1 MEHLQELLFRLCSAP
16 GMSGAEEAAV
26 KAAEQE
32 LKQYGAI
39 SYDPLGNL
47 VCQMG
52 DSGAKRR
59 ILLDAHIDQI
69 GLVVA
74 GITERG
80 FLRLAACGGV
90 DRRALPGTTVTV
102 FGRELLRGV
111 VCCLPPHLVEGSEEK
126 VEPVD
131 KMYVDVGLSREEAE
145 RLVTPGDRILWE
157 ITPRTLLNGR
167 FTAAGL
173 DNRAGVCTM
182 IRCAEL
188 LAKEELSC
196 SVTIL
201 LSTREEIGGQGAKTG
216 AFAHD
221 PTEAITVDVSF
232 AGQPGVPEQKSGKMS
247 AGPMIGIAPTLDQ
260 EMTDELVRLAKEHEI
275 PFQYEVMGGTTGTNA
290 DSIGTARSGVRCAL
304 ASVPLRYM
312 HTPVEVID
320 IVDIEN
326 TAKLLAAYI
335 REGKVW
341 QM

>member
-1 MEHLQELLFRLCSAP
+1 MNHLQELLSCLCSAP
-16 GMSGAEEAAV
+16 GMSGAEGAAV

-32 LKQYGAI
+32 LKQYGTI

-47 VCQMG
+47 VCAMG
-52 DSGAKRR
+52 DPTAKRR

-69 GLVVA
+69 GLLVA
-74 GITERG
+74 GITEKG

-102 FGRELLRGV
+102 FGREVLRGV

-131 KMYVDVGLSREEAE
+131 KMFVDVGLTKEEAE
-145 RLVTPGDRILWE
+145 KMIAPGDRILWE
-157 ITPRTLLNGR
+157 AEPRALLNNR

-173 DNRAGVCTM
+173 DNRAGVCTL

-188 LAKEELSC
+188 LANEKLDC
-196 SVTIL
+196 LVTIL
-201 LSTREEIGGQGAKTG
+201 LSTREEVGGQGAKTG
-216 AFAHD
+216 AFAHE
-221 PTEAITVDVSF
+221 PTESVAVDVSF
-232 AGQPGVPEQKSGKMS
+232 AGQPGVPEQKSGKLC
-247 AGPMIGIAPTLDQ
+247 AGPMIGISPTLDQ
-260 EMTDELVRLAKEHEI
+260 EMSDELVRLAKEKQI
-275 PFQYEVMGGTTGTNA
+275 PFQYEVMGGKTGTNA

-320 IVDIEN
+320 TEDIEN
-326 TAKLLAAYI
+326 TAKLLAAYVK
-335 REGKVW
+335 EGKSW